1 MQMYVA
7 STFEIDD
14 TALAVKEIMQG
25 LPTGIIEE
33 AQKKNA
39 VGIVT
44 SHVDALTAG
53 VMQALCA
60 EFPFDIVGMSS
71 FASGGAQKVDMS
83 LLTFT
88 VFLSEDILFATSLS
102 QSIDFED
109 AASSNCTSA
118 LEDAYTNLVEKLGTP
133 PQVLLFYAPFS
144 STVTGQ
150 DITTHLTKISHG
162 VPLFGALASDNT
174 ADCSESYVVYNT
186 KFEKNHIALL
196 GMGGPIQPVFYFASL
211 AHDSIRNRKSIITAS
226 EGNTVYTV
234 NDMPVMDYIYSL
246 GLSTTD
252 WLEAGTVIPFLVDYK
267 DGAPLVARELFGI
280 SPEKHAVFGGEM
292 PVGAQI
298 HLAMQSSES
307 IAQSAQGVVEKILT
321 HKDSA
326 YGALVVTCVGR
337 SLILGGRPLLEA
349 QMCLENIQEQLP
361 CQLVYARGEI
371 CPTYLPNGQTQNRF
385 HNFSFV
391 VCVLE
396 KI

>member
-25 LPTGIIEE
+25 LPAEIIEE

-53 VMQALCA
+53 VLQALCA
-60 EFPFDIVGMSS
+60 ELPFDIVGMSA

-83 LLTFT
+83 LLTLT
-88 VFLSEDILFATSLS
+88 VFISEDILFATSVS
-102 QSIDFED
+102 QDINFED
-109 AASSNCTSA
+109 AGNGNYASA
-118 LEDAYTNLVEKLGTP
+118 LEASYADLVEKLGAP

-144 STVTGQ
+144 PVVTGQ
-150 DITTHLTKISHG
+150 DITTHLSKISQG

-186 KFEKNHIALL
+186 KFEKNHVVLL
-196 GMGGPIQPVFYFASL
+196 GMGGPIQPFFYFASL
-211 AHDSIRNRKSIITAS
+211 AHDTIRNKTSIITAS
-226 EGNTVYTV
+226 QGNTVYTV

-307 IAQSAQGVVEKILT
+307 IVQSAQGVIEKTLA

-326 YGALVVTCVGR
+326 HGALVVTCVGR
-337 SLILGGRPLLEA
+337 SLILGGRPLVEA
-349 QMCLENIQEQLP
+349 QMCLEKTQEQLP
-361 CQLVYARGEI
+361 CHLVYARGEI

-396 KI
+396 KV